1 MMRSISQV
9 YRKACREIVL
19 PPAEKALFMKLL
31 REISV
36 NAIRSRKDWN
46 KKEDFISLFFISAGR
61 FPGLA
66 ENPFNKMI
74 GDWASK
80 HLPFELSEEEIDALW
95 K

>member
-1 MMRSISQV
+1 MMKSISQV
-9 YRKACREIVL
+9 YRKACREIEL
-19 PPAEKALFMKLL
+19 GPTEKALFMKLL

-46 KKEDFISLFFISAGR
+46 NKEDFMALFFISAGR
-61 FPGLA
+61 FPELA
-66 ENPFNKMI
+66 KSSKII

-80 HLPFELSEEEIDALW
+80 HLAFDLSEDERDELW

>member
-1 MMRSISQV
+1 MIRSISQV
-9 YRKACREIVL
+9 YRKACREIEL

-46 KKEDFISLFFISAGR
+46 KKEDFMTLFFISAGR
-61 FPGLA
+61 FPELIA
-66 ENPFNKMI
+66 SHKII
-74 GDWASK
+74 GDWAAK
-80 HLPFELSEEEIDALW
+80 HLPFELSEDERNALW

>member
-9 YRKACREIVL
+9 YRKACREIAL

-36 NAIRSRKDWN
+36 NAVRSRKDWN
-46 KKEDFISLFFISAGR
+46 KKEDFIALFFISVGR
-61 FPGLA
+61 FPELA
-66 ENPFNKMI
+66 RNPYRLTI
-74 GDWASK
+74 GDWAAK
-80 HLPFELSEEEIDALW
+80 YLPFGLNEDERDALW